1 MTLLIKNVQLVGGT
15 DGTRA
20 SDGTSNRACDV
31 FVSDNKISAIGN
43 FPNKKADTVIDGQGA
58 YLCPGFIDGNT
69 GSDHY
74 LTLFNNRSQEDFL
87 RQGVTTIMG
96 GMCGASL
103 APLLYGTLESIQKW
117 GDTNRI
123 NVNWHTMAEFLA
135 VMDQRPTAVNFGTL
149 VGHAT
154 IRRAIVGEAI
164 RDLMRNE
171 LNVFVRTLEAALAE
185 GAFGLSTGLGYVHAR
200 KTPYAE
206 LRTLAETVKKYNGVY
221 ATHLRCDATGIKES
235 VEETIKLARETGV
248 STIISHFAPV
258 VGAEKEYEEA
268 LALINDLP
276 PEVDLHFDIAPSTSS
291 LVPIYT
297 FLPEW
302 AQTGGVGVMLANTK
316 DEWLL
321 SRIKKDIPKLDENNF
336 IIAQAPGSEFLVG
349 KSLKEIREMYEIQ
362 DGRDALLRLMQAM
375 QLKGS
380 VLYKNLD
387 ATLIAR
393 AIASPRSLVASNAPS
408 VPDALSGEKHFKSE
422 RSTSTFSAFL
432 SLVEENKTI
441 SFGDAIKKITSMP
454 ARKFGIAGRGAIKEG
469 NFADFVCLR
478 GNEIKFT
485 VVNGWVVEKENEFQ
499 AVFPGK
505 ILRHPMR
512 RRSGKKSA

>member
-1 MTLLIKNVQLVGGT
+1 MTLLIKNVQLVDGANSTRVSGGPS
-15 DGTRA
+15 A
-20 SDGTSNRACDV
+20 RACDV
-31 FVSDNKISAIGN
+31 FVSDNRVSAIGN
-43 FPNKKADTVIDGQGA
+43 FPNKKATTVIDGQGA

-69 GSDHY
+69 SSDHY
-74 LTLFNNRSQEDFL
+74 LTLFNDRSQEDFL

-103 APLLYGTLESIQKW
+103 APLLYGTLESVQKW

-135 VMDQRPTAVNFGTL
+135 VMDQRPTTVNFGTL

-154 IRRAIVGEAI
+154 IRRAIVGEAL
-164 RDLMRNE
+164 RDLTRNE
-171 LNVFVRTLEAALAE
+171 LNVFVRTLEAALEE
-185 GAFGLSTGLGYVHAR
+185 GAFGFSTGLGYVHAR

-221 ATHLRCDATGIKES
+221 ATHLRRDTAGIKES

-268 LALINDLP
+268 LALVNDLP
-276 PEVDLHFDIAPSTSS
+276 PEIDLHFDIAPSTSS
-291 LVPIYT
+291 LVPIRT

-302 AQTGGVGVMLANTK
+302 AQAGGVGVMVANIK

-321 SRIKKDIPKLDENNF
+321 PRIKKDIPKLDENNF

-349 KSLKEIREMYEIQ
+349 KSLKEVREMYEMK

-380 VLYKNLD
+380 VLYKNLN
-387 ATLIAR
+387 AALIAH
-393 AIASPRSLVASNAPS
+393 AITSPRSLIASNAPS
-408 VPDALSGEKHFKSE
+408 VSDVSSGEKHFKSE

-432 SLVEENKTI
+432 SLVEENKMMP
-441 SFGDAIKKITSMP
+441 FEDAVKKITLAP
-454 ARKFGIAGRGAIKEG
+454 AKKFGITGRGTIKEG
-469 NFADFVCLR
+469 NFADLVCLR

-485 VVNGWVVEKENEFQ
+485 VVNGRVVEKENEFH

-505 ILRHPMR
+505 TLRHLAPI
-512 RRSGKKSA
+512 RSGKKSA

>member
-15 DGTRA
+15 DGGRA
-20 SDGTSNRACDV
+20 PADGSNRACDI
-31 FVSDNKISAIGN
+31 FVSDNRISAIGN
-43 FPNKKADTVIDGQGA
+43 FPNKKAATVIDGQGA
-58 YLCPGFIDGNT
+58 YLCPGFIDGDT

-74 LTLFNNRSQEDFL
+74 LTLFNDRSQEDFL

-154 IRRAIVGEAI
+154 IRRAIVGEAL
-164 RDLMRNE
+164 RDLTRNE
-171 LNVFVRTLEAALAE
+171 LNVFVRTLEVAFAE
-185 GAFGLSTGLGYVHAR
+185 GAFGFSTGLGYVHAR

-206 LRTLAETVKKYNGVY
+206 LRSLAATVKKYNGVY
-221 ATHLRCDATGIKES
+221 ATHLRRDAAGIKES

-268 LALINDLP
+268 LMLVNDLP
-276 PEVDLHFDIAPSTSS
+276 PDVDLHFDIAPSTSS
-291 LVPIYT
+291 LAPIYT

-302 AQTGGVGVMLANTK
+302 VQTGGVNVMVANIK

-321 SRIKKDIPKLDENNF
+321 PRIKKDMPPLDEDNF
-336 IIAQAPGSEFLVG
+336 FIAQAPGSEFLVG
-349 KSLKEIREMYEIQ
+349 KSLKEIGAMYEMK
-362 DGRDALLRLMQAM
+362 DTRDVLLHLMQTL

-387 ATLIAR
+387 AALIAR
-393 AIASPRSLVASNAPS
+393 AIASPRSLIASAAPS
-408 VPDALSGEKHFKSE
+408 VPNTLPGEKHFQSE
-422 RSTSTFSAFL
+422 RSTSTFSEFL
-432 SLVEENKTI
+432 SLVEKNKI
-441 SFGDAIKKITSMP
+441 MSFEDAVKKITLAP
-454 ARKFGIAGRGAIKEG
+454 AKKFTLEGRGVIKEG
-469 NFADFVCLR
+469 SVADLVCLR
-478 GNEIKFT
+478 DGEVKFT
-485 VVNGWVVEKENEFQ
+485 VVNGRVVEKGNEFQ
-499 AVFPGK
+499 AIFPGK
-505 ILRHPMR
+505 TLRHPAP
-512 RRSGKKSA
+512 RRSVKKSA